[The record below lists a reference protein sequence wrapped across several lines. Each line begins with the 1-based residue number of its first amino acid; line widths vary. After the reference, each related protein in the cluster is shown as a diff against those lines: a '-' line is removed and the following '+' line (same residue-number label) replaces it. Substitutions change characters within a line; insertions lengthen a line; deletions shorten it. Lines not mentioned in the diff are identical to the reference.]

1 MDKNRLQQLINWF
14 IDYDI
19 KLNQYNRAKRLG
31 IECKIDIVALDKQ
44 AQIYAAESTEI
55 RQHWTD

>member
-19 KLNQYNRAKRLG
+19 KTGQYYRAKRLG
-31 IECKIDIVALDKQ
+31 IETKIDIVALDKQ
-44 AQIYAAESTEI
+44 AEQYAAEIKEI
-55 RQHWTD
+55 RKHWND